1 MSEDYNLDEIKGFV
15 KTHCDPQASFEMKAK
30 EAAWALLQELNNR
43 KDCDCSCSKEKESDE
58 EAGAVAAKDEKSIE
72 DTNSEVAEKLG
83 GEQKFKK
90 LQNTKQGNSSY
101 FEFAKQQMQA
111 IGAAGV
117 IAMSAGVATQAETIK
132 TESAVIVTHV
142 RHEVP
147 AIDKFLVNMEE
158 AVKLMM
164 SKIPFLPNNNASMG
178 GSTSSTGSSGSAQAT
193 AAATATGGT
202 EATKSEESAAET
214 AEATT
219 EESKTEETAK
229 TEESK
234 AAETVAAETT
244 SEESPAS
251 ESTKEETASVEE
263 AIKSAEAPEM
273 EIPKPVIVPHTTEV
287 NPPMNNNERNNSKTN
302 RSNTR

>member
-1 MSEDYNLDEIKGFV
+1 MADDYNLDEIKGFV
-15 KTHCDPQASFEMKAK
+15 KTHCDPEASFEMKAK

-43 KDCDCSCSKEKESDE
+43 KDCDCSCSKETEEEVVATKE
-58 EAGAVAAKDEKSIE
+58 EKSIE
-72 DTNSEVAEKLG
+72 DTNAEVTEKLG

-117 IAMSAGVATQAETIK
+117 IAMTAGVATQAETIK

-147 AIDKFLVNMEE
+147 AIDKFLVSIEE

-164 SKIPFLPNNNASMG
+164 SKIPFLPNNSASMG
-178 GSTSSTGSSGSAQAT
+178 GSTGSLSPKGSNGSTQAST
-193 AAATATGGT
+193 TTTGATET
-202 EATKSEESAAET
+202 TKSEESAAET

-229 TEESK
+229 TEEAATTES
-234 AAETVAAETT
+234 AAEEASATET
-244 SEESPAS
+244 
-251 ESTKEETASVEE
+251 TKEETTSTEE
-263 AIKSAEAPEM
+263 TAKSAEAPEM
-273 EIPKPVIVPHTTEV
+273 EIPQPVIVPHTTEV
-287 NPPMNNNERNNSKTN
+287 NPPINNNERNNSKTN

>member
-1 MSEDYNLDEIKGFV
+1 MADDYNLDEIKGFV
-15 KTHCDPQASFEMKAK
+15 KTHCDPEASFEMKAK

-43 KDCDCSCSKEKESDE
+43 KDCDCSCSKETEEEVVATKE
-58 EAGAVAAKDEKSIE
+58 EKSIE
-72 DTNSEVAEKLG
+72 DTNAEVTEKLG

-117 IAMSAGVATQAETIK
+117 IAMTAGVATQAETIK

-147 AIDKFLVNMEE
+147 AIDKFLVSIEE

-164 SKIPFLPNNNASMG
+164 SKIPFLPNNSASMG
-178 GSTSSTGSSGSAQAT
+178 VSTGYLSPKGSNGSTQASTTTTGAT
-193 AAATATGGT
+193 ET
-202 EATKSEESAAET
+202 TKSEESAAET

-229 TEESK
+229 TEEAATTES
-234 AAETVAAETT
+234 AAEEASATET
-244 SEESPAS
+244 
-251 ESTKEETASVEE
+251 TKEETTSTEE
-263 AIKSAEAPEM
+263 TAKSAEAPEM
-273 EIPKPVIVPHTTEV
+273 EIPQPVIVPHTTEV
-287 NPPMNNNERNNSKTN
+287 NPPINNNERNNSKTN

>member
-43 KDCDCSCSKEKESDE
+43 KDCDCSCSKEKESGE
-58 EAGAVAAKDEKSIE
+58 EAGAVAAEDEKSIE
-72 DTNSEVAEKLG
+72 DTNAEVTEKLG

-178 GSTSSTGSSGSAQAT
+178 GSTGSAGSSGSAQAT
-193 AAATATGGT
+193 AAATAAATATST
-202 EATKSEESAAET
+202 EAAKSEESAAET

-234 AAETVAAETT
+234 AEETAATETA

-287 NPPMNNNERNNSKTN
+287 NPPINNERNNSKN
-302 RSNTR
+302 N

>member
-1 MSEDYNLDEIKGFV
+1 MAEDYNLDEIKGFV
-15 KTHCDPQASFEMKAK
+15 KTYCDPEASFEMKAK
-30 EAAWALLQELNNR
+30 EAAWALLQELDN
-43 KDCDCSCSKEKESDE
+43 KKGCDCSCSKEKEDE
-58 EAGAVAAKDEKSIE
+58 QAGVVADKDKKSIE
-72 DTNSEVAEKLG
+72 DTNAEIAEKLG
-83 GEQKFKK
+83 GEEKFKK
-90 LQNTKQGNSSY
+90 LQNTKQENSSY

-117 IAMSAGVATQAETIK
+117 IAMTAGIATQAETIK

-147 AIDKFLVNMEE
+147 AIDKFLINMEE

-164 SKIPFLPNNNASMG
+164 SKIPFFPNNNASMG
-178 GSTSSTGSSGSAQAT
+178 GSTSSTGSSGSAQAN
-193 AAATATGGT
+193 AAATATST
-202 EATKSEESAAET
+202 EAAKSEESAAET

-234 AAETVAAETT
+234 TEEATATETT

-251 ESTKEETASVEE
+251 ESTKKETVSVKKP
-263 AIKSAEAPEM
+263 IKSTEFPEM

-287 NPPMNNNERNNSKTN
+287 NPPINNERNNSKTN

>member
-1 MSEDYNLDEIKGFV
+1 MAEDYNLDEIKGFV
-15 KTHCDPQASFEMKAK
+15 KTHCDPEASFEMKAK

-43 KDCDCSCSKEKESDE
+43 KDCECSCSKEKESDE
-58 EAGAVAAKDEKSIE
+58 EAGIVAEKDEKSIE
-72 DTNSEVAEKLG
+72 DTNAEVTEKLG

-147 AIDKFLVNMEE
+147 AIDKFLVSMEQ
-158 AVKLMM
+158 AVNSMM
-164 SKIPFLPNNNASMG
+164 SRIPFLPNNSASMG
-178 GSTSSTGSSGSAQAT
+178 GSTGSLSPKGSNGSAQASAT
-193 AAATATGGT
+193 AAAAT

-214 AEATT
+214 AEAIT

-229 TEESK
+229 TEE
-234 AAETVAAETT
+234 AATTESVAEEASATET
-244 SEESPAS
+244 
-251 ESTKEETASVEE
+251 TKEETASTEE
-263 AIKSAEAPEM
+263 ATKSAEAPEM
-273 EIPKPVIVPHTTEV
+273 EIPQPVIVPHTTEV
-287 NPPMNNNERNNSKTN
+287 NPPINNNERNNSKTN